1 LVESV
6 KQGLDLEQ
14 NIANP
19 SGPYSLPIK
28 ITCVVFSLVV
38 PRKKSE
44 GGNKMYTSFNASPRQ
59 TFSLRLKSQLR
70 ISSRNRSGRFGS
82 GAGIVASMLLG
93 VGLLQAQVAGTG
105 TIAGTISDP
114 TGAVIAG
121 AVVTVTNTATGLV
134 STQTTPTAGTY
145 SIVALP
151 PGEYTVNVR
160 AAGFSTLQ
168 QEHVILNALSQIGL
182 NLTLQV
188 GTASQDVVVSVAPPA
203 LETENGTVETTIPQ
217 TTYNSLPIAMNNGPK
232 NPIGFVSLVAGVSG
246 DPLFGTPVMN
256 GGFQE
261 TSQIYIDGLP
271 LSEGNLQGGAA
282 DLGMLSTEMIDQF
295 QVLTSGV
302 PASYDGQGVVN
313 LVLKS
318 GTNRIHGS
326 VYENLRNTAF
336 DAKGYFTQGPTP
348 VEHQNEYGFTVGGPA
363 LKDRLFFFGNYNR
376 YKITTGSSPQ
386 FVTIPTVAERTGDFS
401 AFPTPIYDPAT
412 TSCVGGVCTRTAFPG
427 NIIPA
432 NRLSSVAQSFQ
443 SYLPDPLNTNIENNY
458 FNTFTNG
465 TQNRMYMA
473 RVDAAFL
480 KNNRSTFIFQ
490 KGSVSQVSL
499 GAYLPQ
505 PYSTAQPGATD
516 YYTGQINDTYVLTSN
531 LLNVL
536 GLQFFRWSTVNIV
549 PSINGDYPEKAGF
562 GGLPSGPPS
571 TAFPRINFAGPNA
584 PYLWGTFSA
593 FGEIANTYTLQD
605 SVQWT
610 HGRHSMTFGGQIIEQ
625 QLALNQPNALN
636 GINFSNSESA
646 GFNPDGSINN
656 ATGNPYASY
665 LLGLVDSSSA
675 QDSAIQE
682 TGGRFR
688 NYALYAQDDWK
699 LSPKLTV
706 NLGLRYTIPKPFVEV
721 QDRWS
726 WFDPNLPNPA
736 ADGAPGLMVS
746 AGNGPGS
753 CHCRTNVKTHYLTFG
768 PRVGFAYA
776 LSPKMVVRSSF
787 GIVHF
792 NGAALGGNGQQR
804 GTGILGYATASPSFV
819 SPDGGITPAF
829 LFDDGF
835 PAYER
840 PELGEFDS
848 AINTGFTTA
857 SPQGGGVSYD
867 RPDTAARSPY
877 TEQWN
882 LNIERELPGNMVFS
896 MGYNG
901 TSSHFNGVQG
911 GNGIY
916 SNQINPKYLALGSL
930 LQQPVGPGTLAQA
943 QAQFPEIKVPFASF
957 TGTIGQMLR
966 PFAQYNGGGSSWMG
980 PDQWANFGT
989 GSYNAL
995 QTTLSRRM
1003 KNGLYFLVA
1012 YTWSKTF
1019 DDGGHTAQFFAQ
1031 APRSA
1036 YNLGAERSV
1045 SYYDTPNILSFSEVY
1060 ELPFGKGKRFT
1071 IDNSIANAIL
1081 GGWQIS
1087 GIQQYHTGVPVG
1099 TIFGN
1104 CNTPYSGGAGIAE
1117 PSAPCYAD
1125 YNPSFAGHVRLS
1137 KIGSG
1142 TPGST
1147 PYFTANAFQDAQPF
1161 SFGNTP
1167 RTLAFSSLRYQ
1178 WFMNESVSLSK
1189 TFQFHENVSFQFKAS
1204 AFNLFNRTQFG
1215 GIGTNIASVGFGQVT
1230 AQSNIPRQLQ
1240 FEGMIR
1246 F

>member
-1 LVESV
+1 MFT
-6 KQGLDLEQ
+6 Q
-14 NIANP
+14 
-19 SGPYSLPIK
+19 
-28 ITCVVFSLVV
+28 FS
-38 PRKKSE
+38 
-44 GGNKMYTSFNASPRQ
+44 ASARP
-59 TFSLRLKSQLR
+59 TFSRELRSQLK
-70 ISSRNRSGRFGS
+70 IWSENQKGS
-82 GAGIVASMLLG
+82 FGAGAAIVWVMLLS

-114 TGAVIAG
+114 TGAVISG
-121 AVVTVTNTATGLV
+121 AVVTVTNTGTGLV
-134 STQTTPTAGTY
+134 STQTTSAAGTY

-160 AAGFSTLQ
+160 ASGFSTVRQ
-168 QEHVILNALSQIGL
+168 QHVLLNALDQIGL
-182 NLTLQV
+182 NLSLQV
-188 GTASQDVVVSVAPPA
+188 GTASQDVVVLEEPPA
-203 LETENGTVETTIPQ
+203 LQTENGTVETTIPQ
-217 TTYNSLPIAMNNGPK
+217 TTYNALPIAMANGPK
-232 NPIGFVSLVAGVSG
+232 NPIGFVSLVAGVTG

-261 TSQIYIDGLP
+261 SSQIYINGLP

-318 GTNRIHGS
+318 GTNRLHGS
-326 VYENLRNTAF
+326 VYENIRNTAF
-336 DAKGYFTQGPTP
+336 DAKGFFTHGPTP
-348 VEHQNEYGFTVGGPA
+348 VEHQNEYGFTVGGPV
-363 LKDRLFFFGNYNR
+363 LKDRLFYFGNFNG

-401 AFPTPIYDPAT
+401 AFPVPIYDPAST
-412 TSCVGGVCTRTAFPG
+412 TCSAGVCTRTAFPG

-432 NRLSSVAQSFQ
+432 DRISSVAKSFQ
-443 SYLPDPLNTNIENNY
+443 SYLPDPQNQNIENNY

-465 TQNRMYMA
+465 NKNRMYMA
-473 RVDAAFL
+473 RVDAVL
-480 KNNRSTFIFQ
+480 SSKNRSTFTFQ
-490 KGSVSQVSL
+490 KGSASSVAV

-516 YYTGQINDTYVLTSN
+516 YYSGQINDTHVLTSN

-536 GLQFFRWSTVNIV
+536 GIQFFRWSTINSV
-549 PSINGDYPEKAGF
+549 PSINGNYPEKAGF

-593 FGEIANTYTLQD
+593 FGEIATTYTLQD
-605 SVQWT
+605 NVQWT
-610 HGRHSMTFGGQIIEQ
+610 HGRHGMTFGGQIIEQ
-625 QLALNQPNALN
+625 QLALNQPNAIN
-636 GINFSNSESA
+636 GINFNNAETA
-646 GFNPDGSINN
+646 GFHSDGTLNTAS
-656 ATGNPYASY
+656 GNPYASY

-699 LSPKLTV
+699 MSPKLTI
-706 NLGLRYTIPKPFVEV
+706 NIGLRYTIPKPFVEV
-721 QDRWS
+721 HDRWS
-726 WFDPNLPNPA
+726 WFDPKLPNPA

-753 CHCRTNVKTHYLTFG
+753 CHCRTNVKTHYLTLA

-776 LSPKMVVRSSF
+776 VNPKTIVRSSF

-792 NGAALGGNGQQR
+792 NGAALGGDGQQR
-804 GTGILGYATASPSFV
+804 GTGILGYATASPTFV
-819 SPDGGITPAF
+819 SNDGGITPAF
-829 LFDDGF
+829 LLDNGF
-835 PAYER
+835 PAYAR
-840 PELGEFDS
+840 PALGSFDS
-848 AINTGFTTA
+848 TINAGFTT
-857 SPQGGGVSYD
+857 SNPQAGGVSFD
-867 RPDTAARSPY
+867 RPETAGRSPY

-882 LNIERELPGNMVFS
+882 LNIERELPGNMVLS
-896 MGYNG
+896 VGYNG

-916 SNQINPKYLALGSL
+916 SNQINPKYLALGPL
-930 LQQPVGPGTLAQA
+930 LQQQLDQSTLAQA

-966 PFAQYNGGGSSWMG
+966 PFAQYNGGGSSWTG

-989 GSYNAL
+989 GSYNGL
-995 QTTLSRRM
+995 QTSVSRRM
-1003 KNGLYFLVA
+1003 KSGLYFLA
-1012 YTWSKTF
+1012 SYTWSKTF

-1045 SYYDTPNILSFSEVY
+1045 SYYDTPHVFSFSEVY
-1060 ELPFGKGKRFT
+1060 ELPFGKGKQFG
-1071 IDNSIANAIL
+1071 INNPIANGIL

-1087 GIQQYHTGVPVG
+1087 GIEQYHTGVPVG

-1104 CNTPYSGGAGIAE
+1104 CNTPYSGGVGIAE
-1117 PSAPCYAD
+1117 LSAPCYAD
-1125 YNPSFAGHVRLS
+1125 YNSSFSGHVRLA

-1142 TPGST
+1142 TPGVT
-1147 PYFTANAFQDAQPF
+1147 QYFTPAAFQDAQPF
-1161 SFGNTP
+1161 TFGNTP
-1167 RTLAFSSLRYQ
+1167 RTLAFPSLRYQ
-1178 WFMNESVSLSK
+1178 RSENESLSLSK
-1189 TFQFHENVSFQFKAS
+1189 TFQIHEDLSFQFKAD
-1204 AFNLFNRTQFG
+1204 AFNVFNRAQFA
-1215 GIGTNIASVGFGQVT
+1215 GIGTNIGSVGFGQVT
-1230 AQSNIPRQLQ
+1230 TQSNTPRQLQ
-1240 FEGMIR
+1240 FEGMVR